1 MADTAAFFA
10 KKKKGK
16 KGFKSF
22 NANKIDISTVHPTAH
37 VDAPKLSDKATASNT
52 ADLKVDDG
60 WANNTITATSNTWD
74 NAANGGESKVAE
86 LLDMQKVL
94 NAGDDVAE
102 RLRIE
107 ETKAQ
112 LARAKEG
119 MAKEA
124 ERLEREKKEKED
136 KATFRK
142 VGASATANSAEG
154 GGGGKWVP
162 SHLRGGGGG
171 GSSIRGPSI
180 MGGGGTGINKQPNMA
195 DEELFP
201 DLADADKI
209 LAEKEKMEKLEQER
223 GIRAPT
229 GWGSKNTSTGIGAG
243 ANNPPSTSRQP
254 LNLAPRSE
262 EVVRKPLNLAPP
274 TKKEQIVDVKVEE
287 KKVEEEVKTETV
299 PTPATAIEVKA
310 PAEEVKTETT
320 SIDAPKKDIKL
331 KKKKKKDLS
340 SFKPS

>member
-1 MADTAAFFA
+1 M
-10 KKKKGK
+10 
-16 KGFKSF
+16 
-22 NANKIDISTVHPTAH
+22 
-37 VDAPKLSDKATASNT
+37 DAPELSDKAVASNT
-52 ADLKVDDG
+52 TDLKVDDG
-60 WANNTITATSNTWD
+60 WANNTITATSNTW
-74 NAANGGESKVAE
+74 NSVANNGESKVAE
-86 LLDMQKVL
+86 LLDMQKVM
-94 NAGDDVAE
+94 NAEDDVAE

-136 KATFRK
+136 KAAFRK
-142 VGASATANSAEG
+142 VGASATSTATEG

-162 SHLRGGGGG
+162 SHLRGGGG
-171 GSSIRGPSI
+171 SSIRGPSV
-180 MGGGGTGINKQPNMA
+180 MGGGGIGMNKQPNMA

-223 GIRAPT
+223 LAKTAGGVIRAPT
-229 GWGSKNTSTGIGAG
+229 GWGSKNTASGIG
-243 ANNPPSTSRQP
+243 ANNPPPSSRQP

-262 EVVRKPLNLAPP
+262 EAVRKPLNLAPP
-274 TKKEQIVDVKVEE
+274 TKKEEIVDDVKVEE
-287 KKVEEEVKTETV
+287 KKIEEEVKTEVT
-299 PTPATAIEVKA
+299 PTPTT
-310 PAEEVKTETT
+310 AEEVEAPKEEIKAEIT
-320 SIDAPKKDIKL
+320 SGDAPKKDIKL